1 MQQFLWPFPFIA
13 VNFINILMFPFI
25 ILSLNILRSYE
36 MYSSVTFNIYLKHL
50 FDISLTYNFK
60 GSVTFHSL
68 LESTHFRGLSSLENG
83 FYSSSSMP
91 TKIKRDNVK
100 NYEFQ
105 FYSGTLLR
113 TITQE
118 TAS

>member
-1 MQQFLWPFPFIA
+1 
-13 VNFINILMFPFI
+13 MFPFI

-91 TKIKRDNVK
+91 TKRKRDNVK